1 MPDLRPGDT
10 GARPEIDELVVGD
23 PPAAWC
29 DAGFTVDD
37 DAICQIGTVR
47 IRLAGRDAGKRIRSW
62 ALRDVRLEPGSEEV
76 DGLPTQF
83 AQTERSRSSGRV
95 DHDNGATQVDHL
107 VVATPDTARTVGAL
121 EAIGLDVRRVR
132 DTDAQT
138 YGAPMRQTF
147 FRLGEVILEV
157 IGPSEPAGDG
167 PAQFF
172 GLALTVA
179 DLDALPDRYGEQ
191 LGRIKGAVQSGRRI
205 ATLRHRDLGMSVA
218 IAFMDDGAG
227 AIR

>member
-1 MPDLRPGDT
+1 MSDRRPGDT
-10 GARPEIDELVVGD
+10 GAPPEIDELVVGD
-23 PPAAWC
+23 PPDAWRK
-29 DAGFTVDD
+29 AGFTVDD
-37 DAICQIGTVR
+37 DDTCRVGTVR

-62 ALRDVRLEPGSEEV
+62 ALRDVRLGPGSADV
-76 DGLPTQF
+76 DGLPTRPVR
-83 AQTERSRSSGRV
+83 TERSNRQAAE
-95 DHDNGATQVDHL
+95 HENGARLIDHI
-107 VVATPDTARTVGAL
+107 VVATPDMSRTVAAL

-132 DTDAQT
+132 DTDAET

-157 IGPSEPAGDG
+157 IGPAEPAGDG

-179 DLDALPDRYGEQ
+179 DLDALPDCYGEH
-191 LGRIKGAVQSGRRI
+191 LGRIKDAVQPGRRI
-205 ATLRHRDLGMSVA
+205 ATLRHRDLGLSVA

>member
-1 MPDLRPGDT
+1 MPDLSPGDT

-23 PPAAWC
+23 PPAAWR

-37 DAICQIGTVR
+37 NATCRIGTVR

-62 ALRDVRLEPGSEEV
+62 ALRDVRLQPGSKEV
-76 DGLPTQF
+76 DGLPTQV
-83 AQTERSRSSGRV
+83 AQTERSRSRGRV

-107 VVATPDTARTVGAL
+107 VVATPDTARTVAAL
-121 EAIGLDVRRVR
+121 EGIGLDVRRVR
-132 DTDAQT
+132 DTDAET

-157 IGPSEPAGDG
+157 IGPNEPAGDG

-205 ATLRHRDLGMSVA
+205 ATLRHRDLGLSVA